1 MVCLYLQAIERYT
14 RDWFATVVLTQFSFF
29 IVNLY
34 RYQNVFKSI
43 PANTVSLYEKQ
54 CWCLIIDLVV
64 LFYDE
69 YLEIR
74 NKVLLIT
81 FGRFIVDVFCFG
93 FLNKFVVCII
103 EKKTPTTV
111 MLICIHKRVKSIVFA
126 MSIKFCDESGLA
138 IRWFFFYKK
147 LLDHIYQTMN

>member
-34 RYQNVFKSI
+34 KYQNVFKSI

-54 CWCLIIDLVV
+54 CWCLIIDLVA

-81 FGRFIVDVFCFG
+81 FGWFIVDVFCFG

-103 EKKTPTTV
+103 EKKTHYCNVNMYSQTSQIDCFRHV
-111 MLICIHKRVKSIVFA
+111 HKI
-126 MSIKFCDESGLA
+126 L
-138 IRWFFFYKK
+138 RWIGSSDSMVFFYKK